1 MDRELEAVALLNEPA
16 RRRLYGYVTS
26 QPEPVSRDAA
36 AAALGISRS
45 LAAFHLDRLAEAGL
59 LAVEFRRLTGRTG
72 PGAGRPSKLYGRS
85 PIQIEVTVPP
95 RRYRMAAGWLAEA
108 FGRDMPAAA
117 LRDLAREHGVE
128 LGERARERAADGSR
142 TEMLETGA
150 AVLTEEGFAAHVDA
164 EGQILLE
171 NCPFDAIAR
180 EHRELVCGEMNRALL
195 EGFALGLGGESL
207 HATLAPREGACCMVL
222 G

>member
-26 QPEPVSRDAA
+26 QPAPVSRDAA

-128 LGERARERAADGSR
+128 LGERARERAANGSR
-142 TEMLETGA
+142 AEVLETGA

-164 EGQILLE
+164 EGRILLE

-207 HATLAPREGACCMVL
+207 HATLAPREGACCMVV

>member
-1 MDRELEAVALLNEPA
+1 MDRELDAIALLNEPA

-26 QPEPVSRDAA
+26 QAEPVSRDAA

-45 LAAFHLDRLAEAGL
+45 LAAFHLDRLAEGGL
-59 LAVEFRRLTGRTG
+59 LAVEFRRLTGRSG
-72 PGAGRPSKLYGRS
+72 PGAGRPSKLYRRS
-85 PIQIEVTVPP
+85 PIQIEVSVPP
-95 RRYRMAAGWLAEA
+95 RRYQMAAGWLAEA
-108 FGRDMPAAA
+108 FGREMPAAA

-128 LGERARERAADGSR
+128 LGERARERAGDGSR
-142 TEMLETGA
+142 AEMLATGA
-150 AVLTEEGFAAHVDA
+150 AVLTEEGFAAHVDG
-164 EGQILLE
+164 EGRILLE

-195 EGFALGLGGESL
+195 EGFALGLGGDEL
-207 HATLAPREGACCMVL
+207 HAALAPREGACCMVV